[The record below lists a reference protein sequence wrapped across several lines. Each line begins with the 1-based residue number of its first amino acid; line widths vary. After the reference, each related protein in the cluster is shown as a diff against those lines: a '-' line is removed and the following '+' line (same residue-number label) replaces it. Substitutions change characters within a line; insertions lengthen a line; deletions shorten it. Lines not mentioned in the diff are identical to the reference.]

1 MYFLLLTAAAVLFS
15 TQFLFNQK
23 FEAECGSSLS
33 ASMLFAALTSVGGF
47 TVLFALNRFKL
58 AFSWYSMILAGVYA
72 LVNILY
78 TTASAKAF
86 ETVNLS
92 VYSMFAMLGGML
104 LPAVYGVIFANESIT
119 VPKIVSC
126 VLITVSLFLS
136 VDFKPTRGNKLYYA
150 AVFVLNG
157 LVGVISAIHQSN
169 TEWAV
174 DSISFLMLSR
184 IFGGIISGVFCLSKN
199 RIRVTKKSVYYAFGF
214 AVFCCIGNLLV
225 LISLKHL
232 PASVQY
238 PIITGGVMV
247 ISLVI
252 SVIRK
257 EKVGFKNYASTVIAL
272 ISTVSVALS

>member
-1 MYFLLLTAAAVLFS
+1 MYFLLLAAAAVLFS

-47 TVLFALNRFKL
+47 IVLFVLNRFKL
-58 AFSWYSMILAGVYA
+58 SYSRYSMLLAGLYA
-72 LVNILY
+72 LINILY
-78 TTASAKAF
+78 TTASVKAF

-92 VYSMFAMLGGML
+92 AYSMFAMLGGML
-104 LPAVYGVIFANESIT
+104 LPAVYGVIFRNERIT
-119 VPKIVSC
+119 ALKIVCCIMIS
-126 VLITVSLFLS
+126 VSLLLT
-136 VDFKPTRGNKLYYA
+136 VDFKQSSGNKLYYA
-150 AVFVLNG
+150 AVFLLNG

-169 TEWAV
+169 TESSV

-199 RIRVTKKSVYYAFGF
+199 RITVTKKSVRYAFAF
-214 AVFCCIGNLLV
+214 SVFCGMGNLFV
-225 LISLKHL
+225 LISLKRL
-232 PASVQY
+232 PVSVQY

-257 EKVGFKNYASTVIAL
+257 EKVRFKNYVSTVTAL
-272 ISTVSVALS
+272 ISTVLIVLN